1 MAIDAA
7 DVVLMKENLTA
18 VPNAIRLSRHTL
30 RNIKQNLFWA
40 FIYNVISIPI
50 AAGAL
55 TPVGVSLSPM
65 VGAIAMSLSD
75 IFVVG
80 NALRLNLLKL
90 FETKQET
97 DTKHTL
103 SCDCGDVNCGC
114 CEDEHH
120 DCHCDDHHE
129 EHCDDH
135 CSCHNEHHEDYT
147 ENTENTEET
156 NMTKTM
162 KIEGM
167 MCPHCENRVRKTLEA
182 MDGIESAVVSH
193 VEGTAVLTLTK
204 DVDNDL
210 LKKTIEDQGY
220 PVLEIK

>member
-1 MAIDAA
+1 
-7 DVVLMKENLTA
+7 
-18 VPNAIRLSRHTL
+18 
-30 RNIKQNLFWA
+30 
-40 FIYNVISIPI
+40 
-50 AAGAL
+50 
-55 TPVGVSLSPM
+55 
-65 VGAIAMSLSD
+65 
-75 IFVVG
+75 
-80 NALRLNLLKL
+80 RLNLLKL

-97 DTKHTL
+97 DTKHAL

-114 CEDEHH
+114 CEDEHN
-120 DCHCDDHHE
+120 DCHCDEHHK

-204 DVDNDL
+204 EVDNDL